1 MTIVDGVVC
10 RSALPYDRRPKSSR
24 AVLDILSGDP
34 RTICPSRNARSIQAV
49 ELAKEKSGTRVAK
62 LYHEALAV
70 RVGPTN
76 RWKRMSLNL
85 PTSSRTAANSQCDP
99 VISFRSLRLGVL
111 RLFDDLS
118 GGRNIAVER
127 GLKLAET
134 QATFKALSSD
144 GTTPA
149 SRASTR

>member
-1 MTIVDGVVC
+1 MIGV
-10 RSALPYDRRPKSSR
+10 RSPLVQSWTFCPAILGQLVYPATQDRSKPLNLRRK
-24 AVLDILSGDP
+24 
-34 RTICPSRNARSIQAV
+34 
-49 ELAKEKSGTRVAK
+49 KSGTRVAE

-85 PTSSRTAANSQCDP
+85 PTSSRAAANSQCDS
-99 VISFRSLRLGVL
+99 VTSFWPLRLGML

-118 GGRNIAVER
+118 GGRSIAVER
-127 GLKLAET
+127 SPKPAET
-134 QATFKALSSD
+134 QTTFKALSSD
-144 GTTPA
+144 GATPV